1 MSCSRTSTRREFV
14 RRAALAGGL
23 VLGGLAGRTRA
34 ADPPASGKK
43 TEAPGQAEEDVS
55 PPEDLM
61 REHGA
66 LNRILL
72 IYEEFLRRLASKRVD
87 LDPAIVAASA
97 GLIRSFVEDYH
108 EKLEEDHLF
117 PRFEKA
123 GKLVELVAVLRQ
135 QHKAGRRLT
144 DVTLHLATPAA
155 MKTAADREKLAVTLR
170 QFIRMY
176 RPHEA
181 REDTVLFPAIRQV
194 VTPKEFDVMG
204 DKFEDQERA
213 LFGPDGFEGIVA
225 KVAGLEKSL
234 GINDLAQFTPKNIG
248 G

>member
-1 MSCSRTSTRREFV
+1 MSWSEANTRREFV
-14 RRAALAGGL
+14 RGAALAGGL
-23 VLGGLAGRTRA
+23 VLGGLGERTWA
-34 ADPPASGKK
+34 ADPPVSGKK
-43 TEAPGQAEEDVS
+43 TETPAQAEEDVS

-72 IYEEFLRRLASKRVD
+72 IYEEFLRRLASNPRE

-123 GKLVELVAVLRQ
+123 GKLVELVTVLRQ
-135 QHKAGRRLT
+135 QHAAGRRLT
-144 DVTLHLATPAA
+144 DATLHLATPAA
-155 MKTAADREKLAVTLR
+155 MKNSGDREKLAVTLR

-194 VTPKEFDVMG
+194 VTPKEFDVLG
-204 DKFEDQERA
+204 DKFEDQEKA

-234 GINDLAQFTPKNIG
+234 GIYDLAQFTPKTIG
-248 G
+248 

>member
-1 MSCSRTSTRREFV
+1 MSWNQASTRREFV
-14 RRAALAGGL
+14 RGAALAGGL
-23 VLGGLAGRTRA
+23 VLGGLAGGTRA
-34 ADPPASGKK
+34 ADPPATGKK
-43 TEAPGQAEEDVS
+43 ADAPGQAEEDVS

-61 REHGA
+61 REHGV

-72 IYEEFLRRLASKRVD
+72 VYEEFLRRLAAKPHD
-87 LDPAIVAASA
+87 LDPAIVTASA

-108 EKLEEDHLF
+108 EKLEENHLF

-135 QHKAGRRLT
+135 QHAAGRRLT
-144 DVTLHLATPAA
+144 DATLHLATPAA
-155 MKTAADREKLAVTLR
+155 MKTPGDREKLAVTLR
-170 QFIRMY
+170 QFLRMY

-194 VTPKEFDVMG
+194 FTAKEFDVLG
-204 DKFEDQERA
+204 DKFEDQEKA

-234 GINDLAQFTPKNIG
+234 GIYDLAQFTPKSIG
-248 G
+248 S

>member
-1 MSCSRTSTRREFV
+1 MSWNEASSRREFV
-14 RRAALAGGL
+14 QKAALAGGL

-34 ADPPASGKK
+34 AESPSPGKK
-43 TEAPGQAEEDVS
+43 ADGPGQAEEDVS

-72 IYEEFLRRLASKRVD
+72 IYEEFLRRLTAKHVD
-87 LDPAIVAASA
+87 LDPALVTASA

-123 GKLVELVAVLRQ
+123 GKLVDLVAVLRL
-135 QHKAGRRLT
+135 QHAAGRRLT
-144 DVTLHLATPAA
+144 DATLHLATSAA
-155 MKTAADREKLAVTLR
+155 MRSAGDRDKLAVTLR

-176 RPHEA
+176 RPHET

-194 VTPKEFDVMG
+194 FTPKEFDVMG
-204 DKFEDQERA
+204 DKFEDQEKA

-234 GINDLAQFTPKNIG
+234 GIYDLAQFTPKNIG

>member
-1 MSCSRTSTRREFV
+1 M
-14 RRAALAGGL
+14 
-23 VLGGLAGRTRA
+23 LGGLAGRTRA
-34 ADPPASGKK
+34 ADPPAAGKK
-43 TEAPGQAEEDVS
+43 TETPGQAEEDVS

-61 REHGA
+61 REHGV

-72 IYEEFLRRLASKRVD
+72 IYEEFLRRLASQPRD

-97 GLIRSFVEDYH
+97 GLIRRFVEDYH
-108 EKLEEDHLF
+108 EKLEENHLF

-123 GKLVELVAVLRQ
+123 HKLVDLVAVLRQ
-135 QHKAGRRLT
+135 QHAAGRRLT
-144 DVTLHLATPAA
+144 DVTLRLATPAA
-155 MKTAADREKLAVTLR
+155 MKTAGDREQLAVSLR

-176 RPHEA
+176 RPHET

-194 VTPKEFDVMG
+194 FTAKEFDVLG
-204 DKFEDQERA
+204 DKFEDQEKA

-234 GINDLAQFTPKNIG
+234 CIYDLAQFTPK
-248 G
+248 